1 MYVVVK
7 EEGLG
12 CVTPRQEVGEKGL
25 NHKEPFMPR

>member
-12 CVTPRQEVGEKGL
+12 CVMPRHEAGEKGL
-25 NHKEPFMPR
+25 NHKEPFIPS